1 MNGYSTKKD
10 KSFSLKYYAKI
21 LMGNPWKIWIV
32 AKTIL
37 ALEEEAEEKKKMV
50 VGGVE

>member
-1 MNGYSTKKD
+1 
-10 KSFSLKYYAKI
+10 
-21 LMGNPWKIWIV
+21 MGNPRKIWIV